1 MGDVQIMSDHE
12 HAVAIPGKLE
22 VSRIKQWF
30 AGKTATQLAGLL
42 FIFIAWEILY
52 RAQITSELL
61 FPSMVDVLS
70 QFWLRSGELFMRVGV
85 TFSYI
90 GYAMAIS
97 LFLSFFLT
105 FLSMKSEAVASIMEM
120 ILAMMHPLPSV
131 ALLPL
136 LIIWFGL
143 GSFSLLI
150 VVLNSALWPI
160 FLNAYTGFKTVHQT
174 YIEVGRNIGL
184 RGIKLFWHVILPSAL
199 PYLITGFEISWA
211 RSWRAAIAVELVFG
225 AATTSGG
232 IGWTIYMSYFDME
245 TPLMIASI
253 FTIAVVG
260 VLAEK
265 LAMENLE
272 KKTVLKW
279 GMIQRTETMGAQ

>member
-1 MGDVQIMSDHE
+1 MDRGEQ
-12 HAVAIPGKLE
+12 AVAIPQRMDLGRL
-22 VSRIKQWF
+22 RQWLT
-30 AGKTATQLAGLL
+30 GKTATQLGGLFCL
-42 FIFIAWEILY
+42 IVLWELVF
-52 RAQITSELL
+52 RAQIVSELL
-61 FPSMVDVLS
+61 FPSFIDVIS
-70 QFWLRSGELFMRVGV
+70 QLWLRSGELALRVGV

-97 LFLSFFLT
+97 LALSFILT
-105 FLSMKSEAVASIMEM
+105 FLSMRSQAVASVMEM
-120 ILAMMHPLPSV
+120 ILATMHPLPAV

-143 GSFSLLI
+143 GSLSLLI

-160 FLNAYTGFKTVHQT
+160 FLNAYTGFRTVHQT

-184 RGIKLFWHVILPSAL
+184 KGLRLFWHVILPSAL
-199 PYLITGFEISWA
+199 PYLITGIEISWA

-245 TPLMIASI
+245 TPLMIAAI
-253 FTIAVVG
+253 FTIAAVG

-265 LAMENLE
+265 LVMENVE
-272 KKTVLKW
+272 KRTILRW
-279 GMIQRTETMGAQ
+279 GMIQLTETMGAR

>member
-1 MGDVQIMSDHE
+1 MSNSE
-12 HAVAIPGKLE
+12 ETINIARKPEKGSFKKWLT
-22 VSRIKQWF
+22 
-30 AGKTATQLAGLL
+30 GKTATQIGFL
-42 FIFIAWEILY
+42 IFLGVVWEALY
-52 RAQITSELL
+52 RAQITSPLL
-61 FPSMVDVLS
+61 FPSFLDVLT
-70 QFWLRSGELFMRVGV
+70 QFWLSAGELFMRVGV
-85 TFSYI
+85 TFSFI

-97 LFLSFFLT
+97 LVLSFLLT
-105 FLSMKSEAVASIMEM
+105 FFAMRSQAVASIVEL

-143 GSFSLLI
+143 GPLSLLI

-160 FLNAYTGFKTVHQT
+160 FLNAYTGFKTVHLT
-174 YIEVGRNIGL
+174 YIEVGQNIGL
-184 RGIKLFWHVILPSAL
+184 RGLKLFWHVILPSAL

-245 TPLMIASI
+245 TALMIAAI
-253 FTIAVVG
+253 MTIAVVG

-265 LAMENLE
+265 LGMETLE
-272 KKTVLKW
+272 KKTVLRW
-279 GMIQRTETMGAQ
+279 GMIQKTETMGAQ

>member
-1 MGDVQIMSDHE
+1 MNKTPE
-12 HAVAIPGKLE
+12 AVVIPQRPELSKL
-22 VSRIKQWF
+22 KGYLT
-30 AGKTATQLAGLL
+30 GKTATQVGWLL
-42 FIFIAWEILY
+42 FCVIAWEILF

-61 FPSMVDVLS
+61 FPSILDVMA
-70 QFWLRSGELFMRVGV
+70 QFWTRSGELSVRVV
-85 TFSYI
+85 TTLSYI
-90 GYAMAIS
+90 LYAMAIS

-105 FLSMKSEAVASIMEM
+105 FLSMRSRYVASVMEM

-160 FLNAYTGFKTVHQT
+160 FLNAYTGFRTVHQT

-184 RGIKLFWHVILPSAL
+184 RGLKLFWHVILPSAL

-245 TPLMIASI
+245 TPLMIAAI
-253 FTIAVVG
+253 FTVALVG

-265 LAMENLE
+265 LGMENLE

>member
-1 MGDVQIMSDHE
+1 MNQQEQII
-12 HAVAIPGKLE
+12 AISQKPESGRLWKWLT
-22 VSRIKQWF
+22 
-30 AGKTATQLAGLL
+30 GKTATQLGGLL
-42 FIFIAWEILY
+42 LILIVWEIIF
-52 RAQITSELL
+52 RARIVSELL
-61 FPSMVDVLS
+61 FPSPLDVLA
-70 QFWLRSGELFMRVGV
+70 QFWHSAGDLSMRVGV
-85 TFSYI
+85 TMSFI
-90 GYAMAIS
+90 VYAMAIA
-97 LFLSFFLT
+97 LFLSFLLT
-105 FLSMKSEAVASIMEM
+105 FLSMKSQIVASIMEM

-143 GSFSLLI
+143 GPLSLLI

-160 FLNAYTGFKTVHQT
+160 FLNAYTGFRTVHQT

-184 RGIKLFWHVILPSAL
+184 KGLKLFWHVILPSAL

-245 TPLMIASI
+245 APLMVAAI
-253 FTIAVVG
+253 FTIALVG

-265 LAMENLE
+265 LGMETLE
-272 KKTVLKW
+272 NKTILRW
-279 GMIQRTETMGAQ
+279 GMIQKTETMGAQ

>member
-1 MGDVQIMSDHE
+1 MDRGEQAI
-12 HAVAIPGKLE
+12 AIPQKMEPGRLKE
-22 VSRIKQWF
+22 WF
-30 AGKTATQLAGLL
+30 TGKTTTQLGGLFCLIVLWEL
-42 FIFIAWEILY
+42 FF
-52 RAQITSELL
+52 RAQIVSELL
-61 FPSMVDVLS
+61 FPSFIDVIS
-70 QFWLRSGELFMRVGV
+70 QLWIRGGELALRVGV

-97 LFLSFFLT
+97 FALSFILT
-105 FLSMKSEAVASIMEM
+105 FLSMRSQAVASVMEM
-120 ILAMMHPLPSV
+120 ILATMHPLPAV

-143 GSFSLLI
+143 GSLALLI

-160 FLNAYTGFKTVHQT
+160 FLNAYTGFRTVHQT

-184 RGIKLFWHVILPSAL
+184 KGLRLFWHVVLPSAL
-199 PYLITGFEISWA
+199 PYLITGIEISWA

-245 TPLMIASI
+245 TPLLIAAI
-253 FTIAVVG
+253 FTIAAVG

-265 LAMENLE
+265 LVMETIE
-272 KKTVLKW
+272 KRTILRW
-279 GMIQRTETMGAQ
+279 GMIQLTETMGAR

>member
-1 MGDVQIMSDHE
+1 MGDVEMNDHDY
-12 HAVAIPGKLE
+12 AVAAPGITGIGRL
-22 VSRIKQWF
+22 RQWLG
-30 AGKTATQLAGLL
+30 GKTATQLGTLL
-42 FIFIAWEILY
+42 AIFIIWEILF
-52 RAQITSELL
+52 RARITSELL
-61 FPSMVDVLS
+61 FPSILDVLS
-70 QFWLRSGELFMRVGV
+70 QFWLNGPELFRRVGV
-85 TFSYI
+85 TFTYI

-97 LFLSFFLT
+97 LVMSFFLT
-105 FLSMKSEAVASIMEM
+105 FLSMKSEAVASVMEM

-143 GSFSLLI
+143 GELSLLL

-160 FLNAYTGFKTVHQT
+160 FLNAYTGFRTVHQT

-184 RGIKLFWHVILPSAL
+184 KGLKLFWHVVLPSAL

-225 AATTSGG
+225 AATTAGG
-232 IGWTIYMSYFDME
+232 IGWTIYMSYFDIE
-245 TPLMIASI
+245 TPLMIAAI
-253 FTIAVVG
+253 LTIAVVG

-265 LAMENLE
+265 LGMENLE
-272 KKTVLKW
+272 KRTVLRW
-279 GMIQRTETMGAQ
+279 GMIQRTENMGAQ

>member
-1 MGDVQIMSDHE
+1 MNDSPMGKGEQ
-12 HAVAIPGKLE
+12 AVAIPQRMDLGRLKEWLT
-22 VSRIKQWF
+22 
-30 AGKTATQLAGLL
+30 GKTATQLAALFCLILL
-42 FIFIAWEILY
+42 WELVF
-52 RAQITSELL
+52 RAQIVSELL
-61 FPSMVDVLS
+61 FPSFIDVIS
-70 QFWLRSGELFMRVGV
+70 QLWLRSGELALRVGV

-97 LFLSFFLT
+97 LALSFILT
-105 FLSMKSEAVASIMEM
+105 FLSMRSKAVASIMEM
-120 ILAMMHPLPSV
+120 ILATMHPLPAV

-143 GSFSLLI
+143 GSLSLLI

-160 FLNAYTGFKTVHQT
+160 FLNSYTGFRTVHQT

-184 RGIKLFWHVILPSAL
+184 KGLRLFRHVVLPSAL
-199 PYLITGFEISWA
+199 PYLITGIEISWA

-245 TPLMIASI
+245 TPLMIAAI
-253 FTIAVVG
+253 FTIAAVG

-265 LAMENLE
+265 LVMENVE
-272 KKTVLKW
+272 KRTILRW
-279 GMIQRTETMGAQ
+279 GMIQLTETMGAQ

>member
-1 MGDVQIMSDHE
+1 MSDHE
-12 HAVAIPGKLE
+12 HAVAVTEPSGI
-22 VSRIKQWF
+22 SRFWQMLT
-30 AGKTATQLAGLL
+30 GKTATQLGGLL
-42 FIFIAWEILY
+42 AIFIIWEILF
-52 RAQITSELL
+52 RAEITSPLL
-61 FPSMVDVLS
+61 FPSIFDVLS
-70 QFWLRSGELFMRVGV
+70 QFWLSAGELFLRVGV

-90 GYAMAIS
+90 GYAMGIS

-105 FLSMKSEAVASIMEM
+105 YLSMKSEGVASVMEM

-143 GSFSLLI
+143 GSLSLLI

-160 FLNAYTGFKTVHQT
+160 FLNAYTGFRTVHQT
-174 YIEVGRNIGL
+174 YVEVGRNIGL
-184 RGIKLFWHVILPSAL
+184 RGLKLFWHVVLPSAL

-253 FTIAVVG
+253 LTIAVVG

-265 LAMENLE
+265 LGMENLE
-272 KKTVLKW
+272 KRTILKW

>member
-1 MGDVQIMSDHE
+1 MDRGEQ
-12 HAVAIPGKLE
+12 AVAIPQKMDLGRLRE
-22 VSRIKQWF
+22 WF
-30 AGKTATQLAGLL
+30 TGKTATQLGGLFCLILIWELL
-42 FIFIAWEILY
+42 F
-52 RAQITSELL
+52 RAQIVSELL
-61 FPSMVDVLS
+61 FPSFIDVIS
-70 QFWLRSGELFMRVGV
+70 QLWLRSGELAMRVGV

-97 LFLSFFLT
+97 LALSFILT
-105 FLSMKSEAVASIMEM
+105 FLSMRSEAVASVMEM
-120 ILAMMHPLPSV
+120 ILATMHPLPAV

-143 GSFSLLI
+143 GSLSLLI

-160 FLNAYTGFKTVHQT
+160 FLNAYTGFRTVHQT

-184 RGIKLFWHVILPSAL
+184 RGLKLFWHVILPSAL
-199 PYLITGFEISWA
+199 PYLITGIEISWA

-245 TPLMIASI
+245 TPLLIAAI
-253 FTIAVVG
+253 FTIAAVG

-265 LAMENLE
+265 LVMETIE
-272 KKTVLKW
+272 KRTVLRW
-279 GMIQRTETMGAQ
+279 GMIQLTETMGAR

>member
-1 MGDVQIMSDHE
+1 MVREWLTG
-12 HAVAIPGKLE
+12 
-22 VSRIKQWF
+22 R
-30 AGKTATQLAGLL
+30 TATQLAGLL
-42 FIFIAWEILY
+42 SIVILWELVF
-52 RAQITSELL
+52 RAQIVSELL
-61 FPSMVDVLS
+61 FPSFLDVMS
-70 QFWLRSGELFMRVGV
+70 QFWIRAGELTLRVGV
-85 TFSYI
+85 TFAYI

-97 LFLSFFLT
+97 LFLSFILT
-105 FLSMKSEAVASIMEM
+105 FLSMRSQAVASIMEM
-120 ILAMMHPLPSV
+120 ILAMMHPLPAV

-143 GSFSLLI
+143 GSLSLLI

-160 FLNAYTGFKTVHQT
+160 FLNAYTGFRAVHQT

-184 RGIKLFWHVILPSAL
+184 RGLKLFWHVILPSAL
-199 PYLITGFEISWA
+199 PYLITGIEISWA

-253 FTIAVVG
+253 FTVAAVG

-265 LAMENLE
+265 LVMENLE

-279 GMIQRTETMGAQ
+279 GMIQRAETMETG

>member
-1 MGDVQIMSDHE
+1 MSDHE
-12 HAVAIPGKLE
+12 HAAALAEPSGI
-22 VSRIKQWF
+22 SRFWQMLT
-30 AGKTATQLAGLL
+30 GKTATQLGGLL
-42 FIFIAWEILY
+42 AIFIIWEILF
-52 RAQITSELL
+52 RAEITSPLL
-61 FPSMVDVLS
+61 FPSIVDVLS
-70 QFWLRSGELFMRVGV
+70 QFWFSAGELFLRVGV

-90 GYAMAIS
+90 GYAMGIS

-105 FLSMKSEAVASIMEM
+105 YLSMKSEGVASVMEM

-143 GSFSLLI
+143 GSLSLLI

-160 FLNAYTGFKTVHQT
+160 FLNAYTGFRTVHQT

-184 RGIKLFWHVILPSAL
+184 RGLKLFWHVVLPSAL

-253 FTIAVVG
+253 LTIAVVG

-265 LAMENLE
+265 LGMENLE
-272 KKTVLKW
+272 KRTILKW

>member
-1 MGDVQIMSDHE
+1 MSKHDQ
-12 HAVAIPGKLE
+12 AVVINQKLNFGMLRE
-22 VSRIKQWF
+22 WLTGR
-30 AGKTATQLAGLL
+30 TATQLAALL
-42 FIFIAWEILY
+42 SIVILWELVF
-52 RAQITSELL
+52 RAQIVSELL
-61 FPSMVDVLS
+61 FPSFIDVIS
-70 QFWLRSGELFMRVGV
+70 QFWIKAGELCMRVGV
-85 TFSYI
+85 TFAYI

-97 LFLSFFLT
+97 FFLSFMLT
-105 FLSMKSEAVASIMEM
+105 FLSMRSQAVASIMEM
-120 ILAMMHPLPSV
+120 ILAMMHPLPAV

-143 GSFSLLI
+143 GPFSLLI

-160 FLNAYTGFKTVHQT
+160 FLNAYTGFRAVHQT

-184 RGIKLFWHVILPSAL
+184 RGLKLFWHVILPSAL
-199 PYLITGFEISWA
+199 PYLITGIEISWA

-245 TPLMIASI
+245 TPLMVASI
-253 FTIAVVG
+253 FTVAAVG

-265 LAMENLE
+265 LVMENLE

-279 GMIQRTETMGAQ
+279 GMIQRAETMETG

>member
-1 MGDVQIMSDHE
+1 MSDHE
-12 HAVAIPGKLE
+12 HAVAVPETSGMGRL
-22 VSRIKQWF
+22 RQWLT
-30 AGKTATQLAGLL
+30 GKTATQLGGLL
-42 FIFIAWEILY
+42 SIFIIWEILF

-61 FPSMVDVLS
+61 FPSIIDVIA
-70 QFWLRSGELFMRVGV
+70 QFWLSAGELFMRVSV
-85 TFSYI
+85 TFKVI
-90 GYAMAIS
+90 GGCMAIS
-97 LFLSFFLT
+97 LVLSFFLT
-105 FLSMKSEAVASIMEM
+105 FLSMRFEAVASVMEM

-143 GSFSLLI
+143 GEFSLWI

-184 RGIKLFWHVILPSAL
+184 KGLKLFWHVVLPSAL

-225 AATTSGG
+225 AATTAGG
-232 IGWTIYMSYFDME
+232 IGWTIYMSYFDIE
-245 TPLMIASI
+245 TPLMIAAI
-253 FTIAVVG
+253 FTIAIVG

-265 LAMENLE
+265 LGMENLE
-272 KKTVLKW
+272 KKTILKW

>member
-1 MGDVQIMSDHE
+1 MSQQE
-12 HAVAIPGKLE
+12 QNIAISQKPESGRLWKWLT
-22 VSRIKQWF
+22 
-30 AGKTATQLAGLL
+30 GKTATQLGGLL
-42 FIFIAWEILY
+42 LIIIVWEIIF
-52 RAQITSELL
+52 RARIVSELL
-61 FPSMVDVLS
+61 FPSPLDVLA
-70 QFWLRSGELFMRVGV
+70 QFWHSAGDLSMRVGV
-85 TFSYI
+85 TMSFI
-90 GYAMAIS
+90 VYAMAIA
-97 LFLSFFLT
+97 LFLSFLLT
-105 FLSMKSEAVASIMEM
+105 YLSMKSQIVASIMEM

-143 GSFSLLI
+143 GPLSLLI

-160 FLNAYTGFKTVHQT
+160 FLNAYTGFRTVHQT

-184 RGIKLFWHVILPSAL
+184 KGLKLFWHVILPSAL

-245 TPLMIASI
+245 APLMVAAI
-253 FTIAVVG
+253 FTIALVG

-265 LAMENLE
+265 LGMETLE
-272 KKTVLKW
+272 KKTILRW
-279 GMIQRTETMGAQ
+279 GMIQKTETMGAQ

>member
-1 MGDVQIMSDHE
+1 MGDVQMSDHDY
-12 HAVAIPGKLE
+12 AVAAPEIAGIGKL
-22 VSRIKQWF
+22 RQWLG
-30 AGKTATQLAGLL
+30 GKTATQLGALL
-42 FIFIAWEILY
+42 AIFIVWEILF
-52 RAQITSELL
+52 RVQITSELL
-61 FPSMVDVLS
+61 FPSILDVIY
-70 QFWLRSGELFMRVGV
+70 QFWLNGPELFKRVGV
-85 TFSYI
+85 TFTYI

-97 LFLSFFLT
+97 LVSSFFLT
-105 FLSMKSEAVASIMEM
+105 FLSMKSEAVASVMEM

-143 GSFSLLI
+143 GELSLLI

-160 FLNAYTGFKTVHQT
+160 FLNAYTGFRTVHHT

-184 RGIKLFWHVILPSAL
+184 KGLKLFWHVVLPSAL

-225 AATTSGG
+225 AATTAGG
-232 IGWTIYMSYFDME
+232 IGWTIYMSYFDIE
-245 TPLMIASI
+245 TPLMIAAI
-253 FTIAVVG
+253 FTIAIVG

-265 LAMENLE
+265 LGMENLE
-272 KKTVLKW
+272 KRTILRW

>member
-1 MGDVQIMSDHE
+1 MSQQE
-12 HAVAIPGKLE
+12 QNIAISQKPESGRLWKWLT
-22 VSRIKQWF
+22 
-30 AGKTATQLAGLL
+30 GKTATQLGGLL
-42 FIFIAWEILY
+42 LILIVWEIVF
-52 RAQITSELL
+52 RARIVSELL
-61 FPSMVDVLS
+61 FPSPLDVLA
-70 QFWLRSGELFMRVGV
+70 QFWYSAGDLSMRVGV
-85 TFSYI
+85 TMSFI
-90 GYAMAIS
+90 VYAMAIA
-97 LFLSFFLT
+97 LFLSFLLT
-105 FLSMKSEAVASIMEM
+105 YLSMKSQIVASIMEM

-143 GSFSLLI
+143 GPLSLLI

-160 FLNAYTGFKTVHQT
+160 FLNAYTGFRTVHQT

-184 RGIKLFWHVILPSAL
+184 KGLKLFWHVILPSAL

-245 TPLMIASI
+245 APLMVAAI
-253 FTIAVVG
+253 FTIALVG

-265 LAMENLE
+265 LGMETLE
-272 KKTVLKW
+272 NKTILRW
-279 GMIQRTETMGAQ
+279 GMIQKTETMGAQ

>member
-1 MGDVQIMSDHE
+1 MSQKE
-12 HAVAIPGKLE
+12 QTIAISQKPEPRRLRE
-22 VSRIKQWF
+22 WIT
-30 AGKTATQLAGLL
+30 GKTVTQLSALL
-42 FIFIAWEILY
+42 CILILWEVVFRMGIV
-52 RAQITSELL
+52 SELL
-61 FPSMVDVLS
+61 FPSPLDVLA
-70 QFWLRSGELFMRVGV
+70 QFWHSAGNLCMRVGV
-85 TFSYI
+85 TLSYI
-90 GYAMAIS
+90 VYAIGIS
-97 LFLSFFLT
+97 LFLSLILT
-105 FLSMKSEAVASIMEM
+105 FLSMRSQIVASIMEM

-160 FLNAYTGFKTVHQT
+160 FLNAYTGFRTVHQT
-174 YIEVGRNIGL
+174 YVEVGRNIGL
-184 RGIKLFWHVILPSAL
+184 KGLRLFWHVVLPSAL

-225 AATTSGG
+225 AATTAGG

-245 TPLMIASI
+245 TPLMIAAI
-253 FTIAVVG
+253 FIIAAVG

-265 LAMENLE
+265 LGMETLE
-272 KKTVLKW
+272 DNTVLKW
-279 GMIQRTETMGAQ
+279 GMIQKTETMGAQ

>member
-1 MGDVQIMSDHE
+1 MDRHE
-12 HAVAIPGKLE
+12 QAVAIPHKMEPGRLRE
-22 VSRIKQWF
+22 WF
-30 AGKTATQLAGLL
+30 TGKTATQLGGLFCL
-42 FIFIAWEILY
+42 IVLWELVF
-52 RAQITSELL
+52 RAQIVSELL
-61 FPSMVDVLS
+61 FPSFIDVIS
-70 QFWLRSGELFMRVGV
+70 QLWLRSSELALRVSV
-85 TFSYI
+85 TFTYI

-97 LFLSFFLT
+97 FALSFILT
-105 FLSMKSEAVASIMEM
+105 FLSMRSEAVASVMEM
-120 ILAMMHPLPSV
+120 ILAAMHPLPAV

-143 GSFSLLI
+143 GSLSLLI

-160 FLNAYTGFKTVHQT
+160 FLNAYTGFRTVHQT

-184 RGIKLFWHVILPSAL
+184 KGLRLFWHVVLPSAL
-199 PYLITGFEISWA
+199 PYLITGIEISWA

-245 TPLMIASI
+245 TPLMIAAI
-253 FTIAVVG
+253 FTIAAVG

-265 LAMENLE
+265 LVMETIE
-272 KKTVLKW
+272 KRTILRW
-279 GMIQRTETMGAQ
+279 GMIQLTETMGAQ

>member
-1 MGDVQIMSDHE
+1 MSDHE
-12 HAVAIPGKLE
+12 HAVAVPETPGIGRL
-22 VSRIKQWF
+22 RQWI

-42 FIFIAWEILY
+42 GIALIWEILF
-52 RAQITSELL
+52 RARITSELL
-61 FPSMVDVLS
+61 FPSIIDVIA
-70 QFWLRSGELFMRVGV
+70 QFWLSAAELFMRVGV

-90 GYAMAIS
+90 GYAMAIA

-105 FLSMKSEAVASIMEM
+105 YLSMKSEAVASVMEM

-143 GSFSLLI
+143 GSLSLLI

-160 FLNAYTGFKTVHQT
+160 FLNAYTGFRTVHQT

-184 RGIKLFWHVILPSAL
+184 RGLKLFWHVVLPSAL
-199 PYLITGFEISWA
+199 PYLITGFEISCA

-232 IGWTIYMSYFDME
+232 IGWTIYMSYFDIE
-245 TPLMIASI
+245 TPLMIAAI
-253 FTIAVVG
+253 LTIAVVG

-272 KKTVLKW
+272 KKTILRW
-279 GMIQRTETMGAQ
+279 GMIQRTETMGVQ

>member
-1 MGDVQIMSDHE
+1 MSDHE
-12 HAVAIPGKLE
+12 HAVAVPETSGMGRL
-22 VSRIKQWF
+22 RQWLT
-30 AGKTATQLAGLL
+30 GKTATQLGGLL
-42 FIFIAWEILY
+42 SIFIIWEILF

-61 FPSMVDVLS
+61 FPSIIDVIA
-70 QFWLRSGELFMRVGV
+70 QFWLSAGELFMRVGV
-85 TFSYI
+85 TFKVI
-90 GYAMAIS
+90 GGCMAIS
-97 LFLSFFLT
+97 LILSFFLT
-105 FLSMKSEAVASIMEM
+105 FLSMRFEAVASVMEM

-143 GSFSLLI
+143 GEFSLWI

-184 RGIKLFWHVILPSAL
+184 KGLKLFWHVVLPSAL

-225 AATTSGG
+225 AATTAGG
-232 IGWTIYMSYFDME
+232 IGWTIYMSYFDIE
-245 TPLMIASI
+245 TPLMIAAI
-253 FTIAVVG
+253 FTIAIVG

-265 LAMENLE
+265 LGMENLE
-272 KKTVLKW
+272 KKTILKW

>member
-1 MGDVQIMSDHE
+1 MGR
-12 HAVAIPGKLE
+12 L
-22 VSRIKQWF
+22 RQWLT
-30 AGKTATQLAGLL
+30 GKTTTQLGGLL
-42 FIFIAWEILY
+42 AIFIIWEILF
-52 RAQITSELL
+52 RARITSELL
-61 FPSMVDVLS
+61 FPSIIDVIA
-70 QFWLRSGELFMRVGV
+70 QFWLSAGELFMRVGV

-90 GYAMAIS
+90 GYAMAIA

-105 FLSMKSEAVASIMEM
+105 YFSMKSEAVASVMEM

-143 GSFSLLI
+143 GSLSLLL

-160 FLNAYTGFKTVHQT
+160 FLNAYTGFRTVHQT

-184 RGIKLFWHVILPSAL
+184 KGLKLFWHVVLPSAL

-232 IGWTIYMSYFDME
+232 IGWTIYMSYFDIE
-245 TPLMIASI
+245 TALMIAAI
-253 FTIAVVG
+253 FTIAIVG

-265 LAMENLE
+265 LGMENLE
-272 KKTVLKW
+272 KRTILKW

>member
-1 MGDVQIMSDHE
+1 MSDHE
-12 HAVAIPGKLE
+12 HIVAVPETFGINRL
-22 VSRIKQWF
+22 RQWLG
-30 AGKTATQLAGLL
+30 GKTATQIGGLL
-42 FIFIAWEILY
+42 VIFIIWEILF

-61 FPSMVDVLS
+61 FPSMLDVIA
-70 QFWLRSGELFMRVGV
+70 QFWLSAGELFMRVGV
-85 TFSYI
+85 TFKVI
-90 GYAMAIS
+90 GGCMAIS
-97 LFLSFFLT
+97 LALSFFLT
-105 FLSMKSEAVASIMEM
+105 YLSMKFEAVASVMEM

-143 GSFSLLI
+143 GEFSLWI

-160 FLNAYTGFKTVHQT
+160 FLNAYTGFRTVHQT

-184 RGIKLFWHVILPSAL
+184 RGLKLFWHVVLPSAL

-232 IGWTIYMSYFDME
+232 IGWTIYMSYFDIE
-245 TPLMIASI
+245 TPLMIAAI

-265 LAMENLE
+265 LGMENLE
-272 KKTVLKW
+272 KKTVLRW

>member
-1 MGDVQIMSDHE
+1 MSQQEQII
-12 HAVAIPGKLE
+12 AISQKPESGRLWKWLT
-22 VSRIKQWF
+22 
-30 AGKTATQLAGLL
+30 GKTATQMGGLL
-42 FIFIAWEILY
+42 LILIVWEIIF
-52 RAQITSELL
+52 RARIVSELL
-61 FPSMVDVLS
+61 FPSPLDVLA
-70 QFWLRSGELFMRVGV
+70 QFWHSAGDLSMRVGV
-85 TFSYI
+85 TLSFI
-90 GYAMAIS
+90 VYAMAIA
-97 LFLSFFLT
+97 LFLSFLLT
-105 FLSMKSEAVASIMEM
+105 FLSMKSQIVASIMEM

-143 GSFSLLI
+143 GPLSLLI

-160 FLNAYTGFKTVHQT
+160 FLNAYTGFRTVHQT

-184 RGIKLFWHVILPSAL
+184 KGLKLFWHVILPSAL

-245 TPLMIASI
+245 APLMVAAI
-253 FTIAVVG
+253 FTIALVG

-265 LAMENLE
+265 LGMETLE
-272 KKTVLKW
+272 KKTILRW
-279 GMIQRTETMGAQ
+279 GMIQKTETMGAQ

>member
-1 MGDVQIMSDHE
+1 MSNGE
-12 HAVAIPGKLE
+12 ETITIPRKPDEGGFKEWLT
-22 VSRIKQWF
+22 
-30 AGKTATQLAGLL
+30 GKTATQLGFLVLL
-42 FIFIAWEILY
+42 AVLWEIIY
-52 RAQITSELL
+52 RAGITSPIL
-61 FPSMVDVLS
+61 FPSFLDVLT
-70 QFWLRSGELFMRVGV
+70 QFWLSAGELFKRVGV
-85 TFSYI
+85 TFSFI

-97 LFLSFFLT
+97 LFLSFLLT
-105 FLSMKSEAVASIMEM
+105 FLAMRSQAVASIVEL

-143 GSFSLLI
+143 GSFSLLL

-160 FLNAYTGFKTVHQT
+160 FLNAYTGFKTVHRT
-174 YIEVGRNIGL
+174 YIEVGENIGL
-184 RGIKLFWHVILPSAL
+184 KGLKLFWHVILPSAL

-245 TPLMIASI
+245 TPLLIAAI
-253 FTIAVVG
+253 MTIAVVG

-265 LAMENLE
+265 LGMENLE
-272 KKTVLKW
+272 KKTILRW

>member
-1 MGDVQIMSDHE
+1 MSKHNQ
-12 HAVAIPGKLE
+12 AVAIPQKLE
-22 VSRIKQWF
+22 IGRLKKYLT
-30 AGKTATQLAGLL
+30 GKTATQMGSLLCLIIIWELL
-42 FIFIAWEILY
+42 F
-52 RAQITSELL
+52 RAQIVSELL
-61 FPSMVDVLS
+61 FPSFFDVMS
-70 QFWLRSGELFMRVGV
+70 QFWIKAGELSMRVGI

-97 LFLSFFLT
+97 LFLSFILT
-105 FLSMKSEAVASIMEM
+105 FLSMRSQIVASIMEM
-120 ILAMMHPLPSV
+120 LLAMMHPLPSV

-143 GSFSLLI
+143 GSLSLLI

-174 YIEVGRNIGL
+174 YIEVGKNIGL
-184 RGIKLFWHVILPSAL
+184 KGLKLFWHVILPSAL
-199 PYLITGFEISWA
+199 PYLITGIEISWA

-245 TPLMIASI
+245 PALMIAAI
-253 FTIAVVG
+253 FTIAAVG

-279 GMIQRTETMGAQ
+279 GMIQKTETMGAQ

>member
-1 MGDVQIMSDHE
+1 MSKQDQ
-12 HAVAIPGKLE
+12 AVAIDQRLNVGMLRGW
-22 VSRIKQWF
+22 VT
-30 AGKTATQLAGLL
+30 GKTATQLAGLL
-42 FIFIAWEILY
+42 FIIILWELVF
-52 RAQITSELL
+52 RAQIVSELL
-61 FPSMVDVLS
+61 FPSFLDVMS
-70 QFWLRSGELFMRVGV
+70 QFWFRAGELCVRVSV
-85 TFSYI
+85 TFAYI

-97 LFLSFFLT
+97 LFISFILT
-105 FLSMKSEAVASIMEM
+105 FLSMRSNMVASIMEM

-184 RGIKLFWHVILPSAL
+184 RGLKLFWHVILPSAL
-199 PYLITGFEISWA
+199 PYLITGIEISWA

-245 TPLMIASI
+245 TPLMVAAI
-253 FTIAVVG
+253 FTVAAVG

-265 LAMENLE
+265 LVMENLE

-279 GMIQRTETMGAQ
+279 GMIQRSETMETG

>member
-1 MGDVQIMSDHE
+1 MR
-12 HAVAIPGKLE
+12 
-22 VSRIKQWF
+22 SR
-30 AGKTATQLAGLL
+30 
-42 FIFIAWEILY
+42 Y
-52 RAQITSELL
+52 
-61 FPSMVDVLS
+61 
-70 QFWLRSGELFMRVGV
+70 
-85 TFSYI
+85 
-90 GYAMAIS
+90 
-97 LFLSFFLT
+97 
-105 FLSMKSEAVASIMEM
+105 VASVMEM

-160 FLNAYTGFKTVHQT
+160 FLNAYTGFRTVHQT
-174 YIEVGRNIGL
+174 YVEVGRNIGL
-184 RGIKLFWHVILPSAL
+184 RGLKLFWHVVLPSAL

-245 TPLMIASI
+245 TPLMIAAI
-253 FTIAVVG
+253 FTVAIVG

-265 LAMENLE
+265 LGMENLE
-272 KKTVLKW
+272 KKTVLRW

>member
-1 MGDVQIMSDHE
+1 LTSKHDQ
-12 HAVAIPGKLE
+12 AVAIDQKLNLGMLRE
-22 VSRIKQWF
+22 WLT
-30 AGKTATQLAGLL
+30 GKTATQLAGLL
-42 FIFIAWEILY
+42 CIIILWELAF
-52 RAQITSELL
+52 RAQIVSELL
-61 FPSMVDVLS
+61 FPSFLGVIS
-70 QFWLRSGELFMRVGV
+70 QFWIKSGELCVRVGV
-85 TFSYI
+85 TFAYI

-97 LFLSFFLT
+97 LFLSFILT
-105 FLSMKSEAVASIMEM
+105 FLSMRSQMVASIMEM
-120 ILAMMHPLPSV
+120 ILAMMHPLPAV

-160 FLNAYTGFKTVHQT
+160 FLNAYTGFRAVHQT

-184 RGIKLFWHVILPSAL
+184 RGLKLFWHVILPSAL
-199 PYLITGFEISWA
+199 PYLITGIEISWA

-245 TPLMIASI
+245 TPLMVAAI
-253 FTIAVVG
+253 FTVALVG

-265 LAMENLE
+265 LVMENLE

-279 GMIQRTETMGAQ
+279 GMIQRSETLETG

>member
-1 MGDVQIMSDHE
+1 MSQQE
-12 HAVAIPGKLE
+12 QNIAISQKPESGRLWKWLT
-22 VSRIKQWF
+22 
-30 AGKTATQLAGLL
+30 GKTATQLGGLL
-42 FIFIAWEILY
+42 LIIIVWEIVF
-52 RAQITSELL
+52 RARIVSELL
-61 FPSMVDVLS
+61 FPSPLDVLA
-70 QFWLRSGELFMRVGV
+70 QFWHSAGDLSMRVGV
-85 TFSYI
+85 TMSFI
-90 GYAMAIS
+90 VYAMAIA
-97 LFLSFFLT
+97 LFLSFLLT
-105 FLSMKSEAVASIMEM
+105 FLSMKSQIVASIMEM

-143 GSFSLLI
+143 GPLSLLI

-160 FLNAYTGFKTVHQT
+160 FLNAYTGFRTVHQT

-184 RGIKLFWHVILPSAL
+184 KGLKLFWHVILPSAL

-245 TPLMIASI
+245 APLMVAAI
-253 FTIAVVG
+253 FTIALVG

-265 LAMENLE
+265 LGMETLE
-272 KKTVLKW
+272 KKTILRW
-279 GMIQRTETMGAQ
+279 GMIQKTETMGAQ

>member
-1 MGDVQIMSDHE
+1 MSNHEQAAVITRKIEMG
-12 HAVAIPGKLE
+12 
-22 VSRIKQWF
+22 RIKHWL
-30 AGKTATQLAGLL
+30 AGKTATQLAGLS
-42 FIFIAWEILY
+42 FIFIVWEILF
-52 RAQITSELL
+52 RARITSELL
-61 FPSMVDVLS
+61 FPSIVDVFS

-97 LFLSFFLT
+97 LALSFILT
-105 FLSMKSEAVASIMEM
+105 FLSMRSEAVASIMEM

-136 LIIWFGL
+136 LIIWLGL
-143 GSFSLLI
+143 GSLSLLI

-184 RGIKLFWHVILPSAL
+184 RGLKLFWHVILPSAL

-265 LAMENLE
+265 LGMENLE
-272 KKTVLKW
+272 KKTVLRW

>member
-1 MGDVQIMSDHE
+1 MTDHE
-12 HAVAIPGKLE
+12 QTIAVQEISVANRLRE
-22 VSRIKQWF
+22 LLT
-30 AGKTATQLAGLL
+30 GKTATQLGGLL
-42 FIFIAWEILY
+42 AILIIWEILF
-52 RAQITSELL
+52 RAEITSPLL
-61 FPSMVDVLS
+61 FPSIVDVLS
-70 QFWLRSGELFMRVGV
+70 QFWLSAGELFMRVGV

-90 GYAMAIS
+90 GYAMGIS

-105 FLSMKSEAVASIMEM
+105 YLSMKSEAVASVMEM

-143 GSFSLLI
+143 GSLSLLI

-160 FLNAYTGFKTVHQT
+160 FLNAYTGFRTVHQT

-184 RGIKLFWHVILPSAL
+184 RGLKLFWHVVLPSAL

-253 FTIAVVG
+253 LTIAVVG

-265 LAMENLE
+265 RGMENLE

>member
-1 MGDVQIMSDHE
+1 MSKQE
-12 HAVAIPGKLE
+12 QAVAIRQKPE
-22 VSRIKQWF
+22 FSRVREWVT
-30 AGKTATQLAGLL
+30 GKTATQIAGLL
-42 FIFIAWEILY
+42 SLAIVWELLF
-52 RAQITSELL
+52 RARIVSELL
-61 FPSMVDVLS
+61 FPSFLDVIS
-70 QFWLRSGELFMRVGV
+70 QFWIHAGELILRVGV

-97 LFLSFFLT
+97 LGLSFILT
-105 FLSMKSEAVASIMEM
+105 FLSMRSQIVASIVEAV
-120 ILAMMHPLPSV
+120 LAMMHPLPAV

-136 LIIWFGL
+136 LIIWFGM

-160 FLNAYTGFKTVHQT
+160 FLNAYTGFRTVHQT
-174 YIEVGRNIGL
+174 YIEVGKNIGL
-184 RGIKLFWHVILPSAL
+184 KGLKLFWHVIVPSTL

-245 TPLMIASI
+245 MPLCIASI
-253 FTIAVVG
+253 FTIAAVG
-260 VLAEK
+260 VLMEKFVMEK
-265 LAMENLE
+265 LEARTILR
-272 KKTVLKW
+272 W
-279 GMIQRTETMGAQ
+279 GMIQRAETMETG

>member
-1 MGDVQIMSDHE
+1 MAKNEQ
-12 HAVAIPGKLE
+12 AVAISQKPDLGRLKGYLT
-22 VSRIKQWF
+22 
-30 AGKTATQLAGLL
+30 GKTVTQVGWLL
-42 FIFIAWEILY
+42 FCLVVWEILF
-52 RAQITSELL
+52 RSQITSELL
-61 FPSMVDVLS
+61 FPSILDVIA
-70 QFWLRSGELFMRVGV
+70 QFWIRSGELFLRVTV
-85 TFSYI
+85 TLRYI
-90 GYAMAIS
+90 LYAMAIS

-105 FLSMKSEAVASIMEM
+105 FLSMRSRYVASVMEM

-143 GSFSLLI
+143 GPFSLLI

-160 FLNAYTGFKTVHQT
+160 FLNAYTGFRTVHQT
-174 YIEVGRNIGL
+174 YVEVGRNIGL
-184 RGIKLFWHVILPSAL
+184 RGLKLFWHVVLPSAL

-232 IGWTIYMSYFDME
+232 IGWTIYMSYFDIE
-245 TPLMIASI
+245 TPLMIAAI
-253 FTIAVVG
+253 FTVAIVG

-265 LAMENLE
+265 LGMENLE
-272 KKTVLKW
+272 KKTVLRW